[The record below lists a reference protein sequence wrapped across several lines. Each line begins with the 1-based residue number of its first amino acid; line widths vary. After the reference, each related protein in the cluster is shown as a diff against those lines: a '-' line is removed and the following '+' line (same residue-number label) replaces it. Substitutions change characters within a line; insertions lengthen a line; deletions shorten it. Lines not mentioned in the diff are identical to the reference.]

1 MNKTMVSP
9 PEPKEEAPPPRKLS
23 RQARRTQLI
32 EATIE
37 TLAVRGYARTT
48 LTDVANQAGLS
59 HGLVNFHF
67 QTKEKLL
74 TETLVYLSDE
84 YRTNWTEAL
93 AQAGPSPAERLDAL
107 MQADFSPALCTPA
120 RLSAW
125 CAFWGEAQCRP
136 LYQEHC
142 GSNDEEYSAVLLG
155 ICADLAKAGGYSF
168 HPSRASRVIRVTLEG
183 VWLDMMTMN
192 TPYPRSEALATV
204 YACAT
209 AFFPKHF
216 NDEGL
221 ITLPAGAAQ

>member
-1 MNKTMVSP
+1 MNETTMTAVP
-9 PEPKEEAPPPRKLS
+9 RTPRKLS
-23 RQARRTQLI
+23 RETRRLQLI

-37 TLAVRGYARTT
+37 TLAIRGYARTT

-67 QTKEKLL
+67 QSKEKLL
-74 TETLVYLSDE
+74 AETLMFLAEE

-93 AQAGPSPAERLDAL
+93 AKAGKSPADQLDAL
-107 MQADFSPALCTPA
+107 LRADFNPDICTTP

-142 GSNDEEYSAVLLG
+142 GSNDEAYWAVLLEL
-155 ICADLAKAGGYSF
+155 CAALAQEGHYSF
-168 HPSRASRVIRVTLEG
+168 NPSRAARVLRVTLEG
-183 VWLDMMTMN
+183 VWLDMMTST
-192 TPYPRSEALATV
+192 TPYDRAESLATA
-204 YACAT
+204 YTCAA

-216 NDEGL
+216 NEVGR
-221 ITLPAGAAQ
+221 I